1 VSGVGAQFDHA
12 PADGVFVVTMHPQVI
27 GREDRLA
34 RLGEFVDH
42 AREAGAAFAE
52 VREVVTGAEGAI

>member
-1 VSGVGAQFDHA
+1 
-12 PADGVFVVTMHPQVI
+12 MHPQVI

-34 RLGEFVDH
+34 KLGKFVDH

-52 VREVVTGAEGAI
+52 VREVAARAGDAI